1 MNKIFLVVKREYI
14 TRVRKRSFI
23 VMTLLTPIL
32 LAGLIGGLLWV
43 AMAEKEEQ
51 KVIAV
56 IDDSGLFQGKFQNT
70 TGISFIYLKDD
81 IETAKLNFNHLGT
94 DGLLYIPDFD
104 IQDPKGI
111 QFFSES
117 SPHFGVVNEIEHTL
131 EIEIER
137 IKMKELGVDQ
147 EMLNRIKTNVSL
159 NTRSLTSSGEKASNP
174 ITTVGT
180 AYVSSFLIYF
190 FLFLYG
196 VQVMKGVLE
205 EKYNRVVEVIISSIK
220 PFQLMMGKILG
231 IAAVG
236 LTQFLLWVILS
247 FIVTSLSVLLFDLDT
262 GSAALVGETTG
273 IGADTNGVAQANTEI
288 MKLMETIPITY
299 LLVTFIIFFLG
310 GYFLYASLFAV
321 VGSAVDSDADS
332 QQFMFPITLP
342 LIISIVAM
350 GFVLNDPDGQIAFW
364 MSMIPLTS
372 PIIMLA
378 RIPFGV
384 PLWELML
391 SISLLIAGF
400 IFTTWIAGRIY
411 RVGILTHGSKV
422 SYRTLAKWFFSKLLN
437 D

>member
-1 MNKIFLVVKREYI
+1 
-14 TRVRKRSFI
+14 
-23 VMTLLTPIL
+23 
-32 LAGLIGGLLWV
+32 
-43 AMAEKEEQ
+43 
-51 KVIAV
+51 
-56 IDDSGLFQGKFQNT
+56 
-70 TGISFIYLKDD
+70 
-81 IETAKLNFNHLGT
+81 
-94 DGLLYIPDFD
+94 
-104 IQDPKGI
+104 
-111 QFFSES
+111 
-117 SPHFGVVNEIEHTL
+117 
-131 EIEIER
+131 
-137 IKMKELGVDQ
+137 
-147 EMLNRIKTNVSL
+147 
-159 NTRSLTSSGEKASNP
+159 
-174 ITTVGT
+174 
-180 AYVSSFLIYF
+180 
-190 FLFLYG
+190 
-196 VQVMKGVLE
+196 MKGVLE
-205 EKYNRVVEVIISSIK
+205 EKNNRVVEVIISSIK

-247 FIVTSLSVLLFDLDT
+247 FIVTGLSVLLFDLDP
-262 GSAALVGETTG
+262 GSAALVGETAG
-273 IGADTNGVAQANTEI
+273 IGDDTNGVAQANSGI
-288 MKLMETIPITY
+288 IKLMETIPITY

-384 PLWELML
+384 PLWELTL

-422 SYRTLAKWFFSKLLN
+422 SYRTLAKWFFQN
-437 D
+437 Y

>member
-1 MNKIFLVVKREYI
+1 MSKIFLVVKREYI

-32 LAGLIGGLLWV
+32 FAGLIGGLLWV
-43 AMAEKEEQ
+43 AMADKGGE

-56 IDDSGLFQGKFQNT
+56 IDDSGLFKDKFQST
-70 TGISFIYLKDD
+70 DGIHFTYLEEN
-81 IETAKLNFNHLGT
+81 IETAKSNFNHQGP
-94 DGLLYIPDFD
+94 DGLLYIPKLN

-117 SPHFGVVNEIEHTL
+117 NPHFGVINKIENTL
-131 EIEIER
+131 ETEIER
-137 IKMKELGVDQ
+137 IKMMELGVDQ
-147 EMLNRIKTNVSL
+147 EILQRIETDISL
-159 NTRSLTSSGEKASNP
+159 NTLSLTSTGEKVSNAEA
-174 ITTVGT
+174 TFGT
-180 AYVSSFLIYF
+180 AYVSSLLIYF

-196 VQVMKGVLE
+196 VQVMKGVIE
-205 EKYNRVVEVIISSIK
+205 EKHNRIVEVIISSIK

-247 FIVTSLSVLLFDLDT
+247 FAVTNAGFLLFGLDKD
-262 GSAALVGETTG
+262 SAALIGETAG
-273 IGADTNGVAQANTEI
+273 IGAEASEITQANSGI
-288 MKLMETIPITY
+288 MELMDTIPITY
-299 LLVTFIIFFLG
+299 VLITFIIFFLG
-310 GYFLYASLFAV
+310 GYFLYASLFAL

-332 QQFMFPITLP
+332 QQFMFPITIP
-342 LIISIVAM
+342 LIISIVAL

-372 PIIMLA
+372 PVIMLG

-384 PLWELML
+384 PFWQLAL

-400 IFTTWIAGRIY
+400 IFTTWVAGRIY

-422 SYRTLAKWFFSKLLN
+422 SYRTLARWFFQN
-437 D
+437 Y

>member
-1 MNKIFLVVKREYI
+1 MSKIFLVVKREYI

-32 LAGLIGGLLWV
+32 FAGLIGGLLWV
-43 AMAEKEEQ
+43 AMADKGGE

-56 IDDSGLFQGKFQNT
+56 IDDSGLFKDKFQST
-70 TGISFIYLKDD
+70 DGIHFTYLEEN
-81 IETAKLNFNHLGT
+81 IETAKSKINHLGP
-94 DGLLYIPDFD
+94 DGLLYIPKLN

-117 SPHFGVVNEIEHTL
+117 NPHFGVINKIENTL
-131 EIEIER
+131 ETEIER
-137 IKMKELGVDQ
+137 IKLMELGVDLEILQ
-147 EMLNRIKTNVSL
+147 RIETDISL
-159 NTRSLTSSGEKASNP
+159 NTLSLTSTGEKVSNAEM
-174 ITTVGT
+174 TFGT
-180 AYVSSFLIYF
+180 AYVSSLLIYF

-196 VQVMKGVLE
+196 VQVMKGVVE
-205 EKYNRVVEVIISSIK
+205 EKYNRIVEVIISSIK

-247 FIVTSLSVLLFDLDT
+247 FAVTNAGFLLFGLDKDST
-262 GSAALVGETTG
+262 TLIGETAG
-273 IGADTNGVAQANTEI
+273 IGAEASEITQANSGIIE
-288 MKLMETIPITY
+288 LMDTIPITY
-299 LLVTFIIFFLG
+299 VLITFIIFFLG
-310 GYFLYASLFAV
+310 GYFLYASLFAL

-332 QQFMFPITLP
+332 QQFMFPITIP
-342 LIISIVAM
+342 LIISIVAL

-372 PIIMLA
+372 PVIMLG

-384 PLWELML
+384 PFWQLAL

-400 IFTTWIAGRIY
+400 IFTTWVAGRIY

-422 SYRTLAKWFFSKLLN
+422 SYRTLARWFFQN
-437 D
+437 Y

>member
-1 MNKIFLVVKREYI
+1 MSKIFLVVKREYI

-32 LAGLIGGLLWV
+32 FAGLIGGLLWV
-43 AMAEKEEQ
+43 AMADKGGEI
-51 KVIAV
+51 VIAV
-56 IDDSGLFQGKFQNT
+56 IDDSGLFKDKFQST
-70 TGISFIYLKDD
+70 DGIHFTYLEEN
-81 IETAKLNFNHLGT
+81 IETAKSKINHLGP
-94 DGLLYIPDFD
+94 DGLLYIPKLN

-117 SPHFGVVNEIEHTL
+117 NPHFGVINKIENTL
-131 EIEIER
+131 ETEIER
-137 IKMKELGVDQ
+137 IKLMELGVDQ
-147 EMLNRIKTNVSL
+147 EILQRIETDISL
-159 NTRSLTSSGEKASNP
+159 NTLSLTSTGEKVSNAE
-174 ITTVGT
+174 TTFGT
-180 AYVSSFLIYF
+180 AYVSSLLIYF

-196 VQVMKGVLE
+196 VQVMKGVVE
-205 EKYNRVVEVIISSIK
+205 EKYNRIVEVIISSIK

-247 FIVTSLSVLLFDLDT
+247 FAVTNAGFLLFGLDKDST
-262 GSAALVGETTG
+262 ALIGETAG
-273 IGADTNGVAQANTEI
+273 IGAEASEITQANSGIIE
-288 MKLMETIPITY
+288 LMDTIPITY
-299 LLVTFIIFFLG
+299 VLITFIIFFLG
-310 GYFLYASLFAV
+310 GYFLYASLFAL

-332 QQFMFPITLP
+332 QQFMFPITIP
-342 LIISIVAM
+342 LIISIVAL

-372 PIIMLA
+372 PVIMLG

-384 PLWELML
+384 PFWQLAL

-400 IFTTWIAGRIY
+400 IFTTWVAGRIY

-422 SYRTLAKWFFSKLLN
+422 SYRTLTRWFFQN
-437 D
+437 Y